1 MNKTGQEYRKKYPI
15 IRPTIVKE
23 LAHGI
28 AVSNLARR
36 VGERMGMSREDCYEL
51 ALAGLLHDIGKLEL
65 AKYVYGKENET
76 LIIEEMRYVRRHSRL
91 GADILEKRGYSR
103 KIVDMVRFHH
113 ENCDGS
119 GYPMNLSRDEIPLG
133 ARILRVCDVF
143 AALTADRPYRK
154 AFDVDTAL
162 ELMIEE
168 AKYYDVGVFLAF
180 MNLLHEESLEG
191 ILDTDELEHSL
202 SELVRKGQI
211 TIAEFLAEREAEQA
225 EAEQAGKEDTKA
237 KRTEEGCTEAKQEK
251 AERTEKEDTKAK
263 RTEKGRTEAKQEK
276 AEQTEKEHTKAKRT
290 KREQAEIKQ
299 TQTEQ
304 ESEELL

>member
-1 MNKTGQEYRKKYPI
+1 MSETGQEGKEYRKKYTI

-36 VGERMGMSREDCYEL
+36 VGERMGMSKDECYDL
-51 ALAGLLHDIGKLEL
+51 AVAGLLHDIGKLEL

-76 LIIEEMRYVRRHSRL
+76 LIIEEMRYVRRHSGL
-91 GADILEKRGYSR
+91 GADILERKGYSP

-119 GYPMNLSRDEIPLG
+119 GYPMNLQREEIPLG

-154 AFDVDTAL
+154 AFDPETAL

-168 AKYYDVGVFLAF
+168 AKYYDVGVFMAF
-180 MNLLHEESLEG
+180 MNLVNEEDLGE
-191 ILDTDELEHSL
+191 ILDMEQMERLL

-211 TIAEFLAEREAEQA
+211 TIAEFLAEPETT
-225 EAEQAGKEDTKA
+225 GSPD
-237 KRTEEGCTEAKQEK
+237 
-251 AERTEKEDTKAK
+251 
-263 RTEKGRTEAKQEK
+263 
-276 AEQTEKEHTKAKRT
+276 
-290 KREQAEIKQ
+290 
-299 TQTEQ
+299 
-304 ESEELL
+304 

>member
-1 MNKTGQEYRKKYPI
+1 MGKTGQEYRKKYPI

-36 VGERMGMSREDCYEL
+36 VGERMGLSKEECYEL

-76 LIIEEMRYVRRHSRL
+76 LIIEEMRYVRRHSDL
-91 GADILEKRGYSR
+91 GADILQRKGYSQ

-119 GYPMNLSRDEIPLG
+119 GYPRNLLREDIPLG

-154 AFDVDTAL
+154 AFDVETAL

-168 AKYYDVGVFLAF
+168 AKYYDVGVFMAF
-180 MNLLHEESLEG
+180 MNLVNEGDLET

-202 SELVRKGQI
+202 SEFVRKGQI
-211 TIAEFLAEREAEQA
+211 TIAEFLGEREAAEEQ
-225 EAEQAGKEDTKA
+225 G
-237 KRTEEGCTEAKQEK
+237 
-251 AERTEKEDTKAK
+251 
-263 RTEKGRTEAKQEK
+263 
-276 AEQTEKEHTKAKRT
+276 
-290 KREQAEIKQ
+290 
-299 TQTEQ
+299 
-304 ESEELL
+304 

>member
-1 MNKTGQEYRKKYPI
+1 MGKTGQEYRKKYPI
-15 IRPTIVKE
+15 IRPSIVKE

-36 VGERMGMSREDCYEL
+36 VGARMGLAKDACYEL

-65 AKYVYGKENET
+65 AKYVYGKEDET

-91 GADILEKRGYSR
+91 GAEILEKRGYSEE
-103 KIVDMVRFHH
+103 IVNMVKFHH

-119 GYPMNLSRDEIPLG
+119 GYPMNLSREEIPLG

-154 AFDVDTAL
+154 AFDVDTAI

-168 AKYYDVGVFLAF
+168 SKYYDIGVFLAF
-180 MNLLHEESLEG
+180 MSLVNEEVLEE
-191 ILDTDELEHSL
+191 ILDTEKLEHLL

-211 TIAEFLAEREAEQA
+211 TIAEFLAERETD
-225 EAEQAGKEDTKA
+225 KL
-237 KRTEEGCTEAKQEK
+237 
-251 AERTEKEDTKAK
+251 
-263 RTEKGRTEAKQEK
+263 
-276 AEQTEKEHTKAKRT
+276 
-290 KREQAEIKQ
+290 
-299 TQTEQ
+299 Q
-304 ESEELL
+304 ESEERP